1 MGEGGNTLNVN
12 KDLGI
17 KMILVS
23 LFMTSMTFTGLWMAV
38 FVENKKVDLFNRHQ
52 HVVKIKDSYDDYRVN
67 KEEMTKKRVQNYT
80 SPSILAS
87 QNKQALMASQEIK
100 ANQEMKKDN
109 EIKVNQEV
117 EDSPLYI
124 DNMSDNGLKDSKK
137 AKEEEK
143 EVKEIKKVVSST
155 IDNFDIAYDLE
166 ALENGIKFDHLS
178 QREVQ
183 ATGYTAG
190 IESTGK
196 TPGHPQYG
204 ITFSGVKVRRDLYS
218 TIAADPKVFP
228 LGTILYI
235 PGYGYGVVA
244 DTGSAIKGNKIDLYF
259 ETVKDV
265 YALWGKKQVNVYV
278 VEEGDGKVTET
289 MLDYLNQDDAIL
301 VYKSNSTE

>member
-1 MGEGGNTLNVN
+1 MYIPTSNWRRIDGRGGNKLNVN

-38 FVENKKVDLFNRHQ
+38 FVENEKVDLFNRHQ
-52 HVVKIKDSYDDYRVN
+52 HIVKIKDSYDDYRVN
-67 KEEMTKKRVQNYT
+67 KEEMTRKRVQNFT
-80 SPSILAS
+80 SPSIHAS
-87 QNKQALMASQEIK
+87 QNKQELMASQ
-100 ANQEMKKDN
+100 DV
-109 EIKVNQEV
+109 KV
-117 EDSPLYI
+117 I
-124 DNMSDNGLKDSKK
+124 
-137 AKEEEK
+137 
-143 EVKEIKKVVSST
+143 VSS
-155 IDNFDIAYDLE
+155 INAKFDIAYDLN
-166 ALENGIKFDHLS
+166 ALENEIEFDHLP

-196 TPGHPQYG
+196 TPEHPQYG
-204 ITFSGVKVRRDLYS
+204 ITYSGVKVRRDLYS

-259 ETVKDV
+259 ENVKDV

-289 MLDYLNQDDAIL
+289 MLDHLNQDDAIL